1 MLNKLLED
9 GNTLYRKN
17 RFDEAAHRYGY
28 AVRRIPI
35 NNSTNN
41 NSLDTNDLSFKENE
55 SNASDNNTER
65 ENHNQNMS
73 DEESVSPISSTFS
86 QLKVHLLLNLSRCQR
101 RLGKFSKIYIFDS
114 SYNVCMFVIC

>member
-1 MLNKLLED
+1 MED

-41 NSLDTNDLSFKENE
+41 NSLDTNALLFKENE
-55 SNASDNNTER
+55 ANGSDNNIESKNR
-65 ENHNQNMS
+65 NIQNMS
-73 DEESVSPISSTFS
+73 DEESVSPISATFS

-101 RLGKFSKIYIFDS
+101 RLGKISTILIFHS
-114 SYNVCMFVIC
+114 